1 MGSFSRPEAPD
12 GDRRYV
18 RRAMAAPLLRAED
31 ELELARLWREKGD
44 QTAMHRLVSAYLRL
58 VIATASRFRHYGL
71 PMADLVQEGNI
82 GLMQA
87 VGRFEP
93 ERSVRFATY
102 ATWWIRA
109 AIQDYVLRNWSI
121 VRTGTTAAHKSLFF
135 NLRRLRARIEREEGM
150 TRNGELT
157 DAGRR
162 RIARELGVETGDV
175 LHMEGRLQASD
186 RSLNAPVADEAET
199 DWQDLL
205 PDERQNPEEA
215 VVDMHDGVARA
226 RWLERALADLT
237 PRERTIIAERRLR
250 DEGRTLEVLGTELG
264 ISKERVR
271 QIEHQALRKLRD
283 RLTELAGDPL
293 DSGLVPA

>member
-1 MGSFSRPEAPD
+1 MASFAKPDSPD
-12 GDRRYV
+12 GDRRFV
-18 RRAMAAPLLRAED
+18 RRAMAAPLLQVED
-31 ELELARLWREKGD
+31 EQDLARRWRDKGD
-44 QTAMHRLVSAYLRL
+44 QAAMHRLVGAYVRL
-58 VIATASRFRHYGL
+58 VVSIASRFRHYGL

-87 VGRFEP
+87 VARFEP
-93 ERSVRFATY
+93 ARNVRFATY

-135 NLRRLRARIEREEGM
+135 NLRRLRARIEREGGM
-150 TRNGELT
+150 SQNGKLT

-162 RIARELGVETGDV
+162 RIARELGVEPADV
-175 LHMEGRLQASD
+175 GHMEGRLAASD
-186 RSLNAPVADEAET
+186 RSLNAPVGEEAET

-205 PDERQNPEEA
+205 PDERQTPEEA
-215 VVDMHDGVARA
+215 VLELHDGVARA
-226 RWLERALADLT
+226 RWLERALAELT

-250 DEGRTLEVLGTELG
+250 EEGVTLEVLGTSLG

-283 RLTELAGDPL
+283 RLTELAGHPFE
-293 DSGLVPA
+293 SGLLPA